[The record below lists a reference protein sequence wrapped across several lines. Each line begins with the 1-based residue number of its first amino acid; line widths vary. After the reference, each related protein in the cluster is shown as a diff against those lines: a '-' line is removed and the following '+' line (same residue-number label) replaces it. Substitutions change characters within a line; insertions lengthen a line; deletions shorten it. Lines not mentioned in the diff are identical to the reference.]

1 MVHLGVLLH
10 LLVCVDGSILYV
22 RGYLHIGG
30 HGEQRL
36 QRKRHSCSVPLP
48 SAAQSIFRLLAV
60 FTASFWT
67 SAARCLSTSVILR
80 GFGARMSSLLYPGT
94 RMFQL
99 RSNYERR
106 QQMYK

>member
-1 MVHLGVLLH
+1 MFL
-10 LLVCVDGSILYV
+10 
-22 RGYLHIGG
+22 
-30 HGEQRL
+30 
-36 QRKRHSCSVPLP
+36 PLE
-48 SAAQSIFRLLAV
+48 AQSIFRLLAV

-99 RSNYERR
+99 RSDHEQRPNTSQPSFHASSQPPPPRVRAIPTATARR
-106 QQMYK
+106 APGGYVPEQENGHDQC